1 MTNPFEQAPTGPVYS
16 NTEQGPTE
24 QGPGAAPSFGA
35 HGATVVLQ
43 SPQVPPRR
51 SRGKMIGA
59 VVGVAA
65 ILGAGTFALS
75 QLQDN
80 KASGGA
86 DSPEKLADDL
96 VAALDGEDVLGAI
109 DLLLP
114 GERETFRQPMIDFVS
129 ELSRL
134 EVADDTASLDKVG
147 GIDMQI
153 EVDDVDVDATNVDDI
168 SNVRVTGT
176 SSLTVNG
183 DDLPIGDLIID
194 QGFDGDR
201 PDLDAESEDD
211 FSLGFTAV
219 SKDGRWYVSLFYT
232 ALESGRG
239 DTDIPEEGIEAVGA
253 SSPEGALDNL
263 IQAGADLDALGALA
277 TLNPNEA
284 EAFQRYAP
292 LIGEMSDEMMDEQGV
307 SIEVSNAKYT
317 VSGSG
322 DTRQVGI
329 EAINLDI
336 SAGGQSAAIELA
348 DGCMRVD
355 TPDAN
360 PLNLCSSSDDLDQ
373 DIGGYL
379 EDAGFTDTKPFED
392 LINDTRAA
400 FEGFS
405 FDGVVVKKVDG
416 EWYVSPIS
424 TGFEFVLSTMRA
436 LDRDEIDTLVNDVS
450 NVVDSFVDQA
460 FGTSDDSF
468 DEPADDETDFSS
480 WFDCLNE
487 TGSEAQQQCVAD
499 GVASG
504 EFSAQDI
511 PAPVLYPECG
521 LFDYYAGYDLYTD
534 SVEDFFAVIEPG
546 AQCIV
551 DAAAADG
558 IDLTILTPEF
568 VKPECFTEVTP
579 YDYANEKYGE
589 ASDCVY
595 ND

>member
-16 NTEQGPTE
+16 NTDQGPTTV
-24 QGPGAAPSFGA
+24 PYNNPY
-35 HGATVVLQ
+35 GATVVLQ

-86 DSPEKLADDL
+86 DSPEKLADEL
-96 VAALDGEDVLGAI
+96 VTALDSEDVLGAI

-114 GERETFRQPMIDFVS
+114 GERDTFRQPMIDFVS
-129 ELSRL
+129 ELRRL
-134 EVADDTASLDKVG
+134 QVADDTADLGKVG
-147 GIDMQI
+147 GIDIQI
-153 EVDDVDVDATNVDDI
+153 DVGDVNVDRTNVDDI

-176 SSLTVNG
+176 SSVIVNG
-183 DDLPIGDLIID
+183 DQLPIGDLIID
-194 QGFDGDR
+194 QGFNGDR
-201 PDLDAESEDD
+201 PNLDSESEDD
-211 FSLGFTAV
+211 FNLGFTAV
-219 SKDGRWYVSLFYT
+219 SKDGRWYVSLFYS
-232 ALESGRG
+232 ALESARG
-239 DTDIPEEGIEAVGA
+239 GLDIPDEGIEPVGA
-253 SSPEGALDNL
+253 SSPEEALDNL
-263 IQAGADLDALGALA
+263 IQAGAGLDALGALA

-292 LIGEMSDEMMDEQGV
+292 LIADASNELMDAQDV
-307 SIEVSNAKYT
+307 RVDVSNAKYT

-329 EAINLDI
+329 ESINLDI
-336 SAGGQSAAIELA
+336 SGGGQSATVELA
-348 DGCMRVD
+348 DGCLRVD

-360 PLNLCSSSDDLDQ
+360 PINLCSSSADLDQ
-373 DIGGYL
+373 DISGYL
-379 EDAGFTDTKPFED
+379 TDAGFTDTQPFED

-405 FDGVVVKKVDG
+405 DDGVVVKKVDG
-416 EWYVSPIS
+416 KWYVSPIS
-424 TGFEFVLSTMRA
+424 TGFEFVLSMMRA

-450 NVVDSFVDQA
+450 NVIDSFLGQA
-460 FGTSDDSF
+460 FGSVDD
-468 DEPADDETDFSS
+468 PAADETDFSS
-480 WFDCLNE
+480 WFDCLSE
-487 TGSEAQQQCVAD
+487 TDSTAQQQCIAD
-499 GVASG
+499 GVAGGQYST
-504 EFSAQDI
+504 QDI
-511 PAPVLYPECG
+511 PAPLLYPECG

-534 SVEDFFAVIEPG
+534 SVEDFFATIEPG
-546 AQCIV
+546 GQCII
-551 DAAAADG
+551 DAAAADSL
-558 IDLTILTPEF
+558 DLTYLTPEF

-589 ASDCVY
+589 ASDCVSAG
-595 ND
+595 

>member
-24 QGPGAAPSFGA
+24 QGPGAAPPFGA